1 MQVSQSSQLL
11 ATQAL
16 AARSENIG
24 KELQGDAGKTAD
36 VAKRLE
42 AVFASML
49 IKEMRNASP
58 GSFFG
63 TDSASDVYGG
73 WFDEHIGQALAER
86 GSLHVAEFVERMI
99 QSNTKG
105 EQP

>member
-1 MQVSQSSQLL
+1 MQVSQSSQHL
-11 ATQAL
+11 TSQAL
-16 AARSENIG
+16 AVRADHLG
-24 KELQGDAGKTAD
+24 QELQGDVGKTAD

-73 WFDEHIGQALAER
+73 WFDEHVGQALAER
-86 GSLHVAEFVERMI
+86 GSLHIADFVERMI

>member
-11 ATQAL
+11 ASQAL
-16 AARSENIG
+16 DARADQVG
-24 KELQGDAGKTAD
+24 KELQSAASKTAD

-73 WFDEHIGQALAER
+73 WFDEHVGQALAER
-86 GSLHVAEFVERMI
+86 GSLHIAEFVERMI
-99 QSNTKG
+99 QSNTQG
-105 EQP
+105 AQP